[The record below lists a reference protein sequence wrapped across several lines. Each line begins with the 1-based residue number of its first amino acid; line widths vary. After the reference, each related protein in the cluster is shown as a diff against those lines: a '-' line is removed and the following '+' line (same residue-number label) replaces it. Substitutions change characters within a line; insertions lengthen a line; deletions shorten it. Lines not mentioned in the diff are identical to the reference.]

1 MLADI
6 NRMIIQNIEKDK
18 IKFENLYKS
27 FFADL
32 KNTTIKIF
40 NEKII
45 ISEISNINPDPATVE
60 LEFRSEE
67 YYVSFWDGYSLA
79 ETFETQSYKDALSKY
94 KKYAK
99 KMAKNL
105 RRHQN

>member
-6 NRMIIQNIEKDK
+6 NHMTNQNIEKDK

-32 KNTTIKIF
+32 ENTSIKIL
-40 NEKII
+40 NKKII
-45 ISEISNINPDPATVE
+45 ISEISNSNPDPATVE
-60 LEFRSEE
+60 LEFRSKE

-79 ETFETQSYKDALSKY
+79 ETFETQSYKDAISKY

-105 RRHQN
+105 RRHQY